1 MEREAIIAMWR
12 KGHHAHSVLATLIQ
26 VEGSSY
32 RRPGARMYIQ
42 PAGHAG
48 AISGG
53 CLEGDVIR
61 KAVWMTRNGP
71 TVVRYSTAF
80 DEIAPDDD
88 ETPREIPY
96 GVGCG
101 GVLDVLLEPAELPEG
116 MATLQAL
123 EAAQQG
129 RSFRCATLLPL
140 EGQKI
145 SRISRVIF
153 RADVPDSNRADALLF
168 ASEGLDA
175 PGREILQNVASNA
188 ESVGVVGVKIDGKQ
202 RQIYVE
208 TIYPPQR
215 LVIFGAGDDVAPLVE
230 MGRLLGWSITVA
242 DGRSWLA
249 QSARFPKAQQ
259 VLCLAQDGSNFDDLK
274 LSSADAVAVV
284 THSFEQDRHLLKRL
298 LPLELRY
305 LGMLGARHRSRLLL
319 SEVAKEIGWT
329 PEQCARRIRAP
340 IGLDLGGDSPEAVAL
355 AVVGEIQ
362 SLLHNKPVAA
372 RETLTEAWPA
382 ASDRTCIPA
391 QCPLDTPPSGSNT
404 DQMTDVEH
412 SIY

>member
-12 KGHHAHSVLATLIQ
+12 KGPHAHSVLATLIQ

-42 PAGHAG
+42 PTGYAG

-88 ETPREIPY
+88 DTPREIPY
-96 GVGCG
+96 GLGCG

-116 MATLQAL
+116 VATLQAL

-129 RSFRCATLLPL
+129 RSFRCATLLPFA
-140 EGQKI
+140 GNVI
-145 SRISRVIF
+145 SRISRVIL
-153 RADVPDSNRADALLF
+153 RDDLPVSSRTDAFFF
-168 ASEGLDA
+168 ASEDLDETEQ
-175 PGREILQNVASNA
+175 EILQNLASSTENA
-188 ESVGVVGVKIDGKQ
+188 GVIAVTIHEKE
-202 RQIYVE
+202 RQIYLE
-208 TIYPPQR
+208 TLRPPQR
-215 LVIFGAGDDVAPLVE
+215 VVIFGAGDDVVPLVE
-230 MGRLLGWSITVA
+230 MGRLLGWNVTVA

-249 QSARFPKAQQ
+249 QPARFPKAQQ

-274 LSSADAVAVV
+274 LSSADAVAVL
-284 THSFEQDRHLLKRL
+284 THSFEQDRHLLQRL

-329 PEQCARRIRAP
+329 PEECASRVRAP

-355 AVVGEIQ
+355 AIAGEIQ
-362 SLLHNKPVAA
+362 SVLNNKPVAA
-372 RETLTEAWPA
+372 RQTLAEIWPA
-382 ASDRTCIPA
+382 VSDRTYIPA
-391 QCPLDTPPSGSNT
+391 QCPLDAPPSGSNT